1 MFKLQYCSNFRTRRG
16 RGEVLGTI
24 PVGRPA
30 TPGQRIK
37 VWLAQFF
44 LGSNVWHV
52 CTPRKVTI
60 VAQALFRRTGH
71 RRYTLQRRG
80 LATPVGQRVQMLV
93 P

>member
-1 MFKLQYCSNFRTRRG
+1 MLSQKSR
-16 RGEVLGTI
+16 VLGTI

-52 CTPRKVTI
+52 CAPRKVTI

-80 LATPVGQRVQMLV
+80 LATPVGQRV
-93 P
+93 

>member
-1 MFKLQYCSNFRTRRG
+1 M
-16 RGEVLGTI
+16 LGTI

-44 LGSNVWHV
+44 LGSNVWHI

-80 LATPVGQRVQMLV
+80 LATPVGQRVQMLA

>member
-1 MFKLQYCSNFRTRRG
+1 MYKLQYCSNFRTRRG

-24 PVGRPA
+24 LVGRPA

-44 LGSNVWHV
+44 LGSNIWHQH
-52 CTPRKVTI
+52 RKLTI
-60 VAQALFRRTGH
+60 LAQALFRRTGH

-80 LATPVGQRVQMLV
+80 LATPVGQRAQMLV

>member
-1 MFKLQYCSNFRTRRG
+1 M
-16 RGEVLGTI
+16 LGTI
-24 PVGRPA
+24 PVGWPA

-52 CTPRKVTI
+52 CTPRKVTM
-60 VAQALFRRTGH
+60 FRRTGH